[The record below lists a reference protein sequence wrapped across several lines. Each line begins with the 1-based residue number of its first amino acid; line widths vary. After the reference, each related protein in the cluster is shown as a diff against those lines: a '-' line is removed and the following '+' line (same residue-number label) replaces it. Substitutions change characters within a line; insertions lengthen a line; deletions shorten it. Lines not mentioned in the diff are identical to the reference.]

1 MPQVLTRRSEPIHPS
16 SQARSPAPT
25 NPKTGS
31 GSDHPGGRSPQSL
44 LNLTLT
50 LSGYCCTL
58 SNCTHRLVSQ
68 SHSHWVQL
76 HAEQPHPPP
85 LSSHSDWVQLH
96 AEQPHPPPRLILCQS
111 PSLLTLASLRAG
123 PRLSFSTLPHARK
136 RSVLGL
142 LWLLSRGR
150 RAPALPPRADE
161 FSSLSTRPHARR
173 RSVFSVLLWLLPRGR
188 RA

>member
-1 MPQVLTRRSEPIHPS
+1 M
-16 SQARSPAPT
+16 
-25 NPKTGS
+25 
-31 GSDHPGGRSPQSL
+31 
-44 LNLTLT
+44 LNNRTHRLVSRLT
-50 LSGYCCTL
+50 LSGY
-58 SNCTHRLVSQ
+58 SYN
-68 SHSHWVQL
+68 L

-142 LWLLSRGR
+142 LLWLLPRGR

-173 RSVFSVLLWLLPRGR
+173 RSVFSLLLWLLPRGR

>member
-58 SNCTHRLVSQ
+58 SNCTHRLVSHLTLTGY
-68 SHSHWVQL
+68 SCMLNNRTPASL
-76 HAEQPHPPP
+76 
-85 LSSHSDWVQLH
+85 SHSDWVQLH

-136 RSVLGL
+136 RSVLGIL
-142 LWLLSRGR
+142 LWLLPRGR

-173 RSVFSVLLWLLPRGR
+173 RSVFSLLLWLLPRGR

>member
-1 MPQVLTRRSEPIHPS
+1 LHQR
-16 SQARSPAPT
+16 
-25 NPKTGS
+25 
-31 GSDHPGGRSPQSL
+31 
-44 LNLTLT
+44 
-50 LSGYCCTL
+50 LS
-58 SNCTHRLVSQ
+58 

-76 HAEQPHPPP
+76 HDEQPHPPP
-85 LSSHSDWVQLH
+85 RLSSHSESLTGYSCQCMLNNRTPASLSHSDWVQLH

-111 PSLLTLASLRAG
+111 PSLKIGLTLASLRAG
-123 PRLSFSTLPHARK
+123 PRLSFSTLPHCHARK

-142 LWLLSRGR
+142 LLWLLPRGR

-173 RSVFSVLLWLLPRGR
+173 RSVFSLLLWLQVLPRGR